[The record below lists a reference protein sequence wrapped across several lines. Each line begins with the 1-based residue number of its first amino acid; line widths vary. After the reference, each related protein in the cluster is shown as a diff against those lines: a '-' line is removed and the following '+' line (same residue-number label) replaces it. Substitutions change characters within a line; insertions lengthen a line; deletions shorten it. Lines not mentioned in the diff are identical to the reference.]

1 MSKKTRYAMI
11 GSRKTPPD
19 IKLLMIKLAYDRAR
33 RGCFRGSSGGAEE
46 ADEALELGVFQYL
59 IETDQTDKAYE
70 FMRIYL
76 SKRKIKGR
84 IAEKRSGFIYKES
97 MTKALALAE
106 RFHPKWNYLNAD
118 QRNLMARNCFQ
129 ILGIRLR
136 APVSEVVCWT
146 PDGSLGDKTT
156 SETGGT
162 GQALRIAHANKVP
175 ILNLKNESHRRYVET
190 LVRNVSLPY
199 DLTISDLKQFRG
211 YY

>member
-1 MSKKTRYAMI
+1 MSQKIRYAMI

-19 IKLLMIKLAYDRAR
+19 IKHLMIKLAYDRAR
-33 RGCFRGSSGGAEE
+33 RGCFRGTSGGAEE

-59 IETDQTDKAYE
+59 IESGQTDNAYE
-70 FMRIYL
+70 FMRVYL

-84 IAEKRSGFIYKES
+84 IAEPRSGFILAKS
-97 MTKALALAE
+97 MKRALDLAE
-106 RFHPKWNYLNAD
+106 RFHPAWRYLNED
-118 QRNLMARNCFQ
+118 QRNLMARNGFQ

-156 SETGGT
+156 RETGGT
-162 GQALRIAHANKVP
+162 GQALRLAFANKVP
-175 ILNLKNESHRRYVET
+175 ILNLKNDSHRRYVET
-190 LVRNVSLPY
+190 LVKNVVLPY
-199 DLTISDLKQFRG
+199 DLTLSDLKQYRG